1 MRAPYVDAI
10 PVTMPDH
17 PHIRDATP
25 ADAAAI
31 AAIYNESIAAN
42 DSTMDDVLKTA
53 ADIQQQMAGF
63 HDREVFIVLEEEG
76 EVLGWGI
83 IKRYSDRPGYR
94 FCCETSVYICRTLT
108 RRGYGSRIEQALI
121 DRCRAFGYHHLVA
134 KIWATNAGSIKMHER
149 FGYEIVG
156 TQREIGYKN
165 GQWQDVTIM
174 QYILED

>member
-1 MRAPYVDAI
+1 MTDA
-10 PVTMPDH
+10 

-25 ADAAAI
+25 ADAAVI

-42 DSTMDDVLKTA
+42 DSTMDDIPRTA
-53 ADIQQQMAGF
+53 ADIRQQMAHF
-63 HDREVFIVLEEEG
+63 NDREVFLVLEQAD

-94 FCCETSVYICRTLT
+94 FCCETAVYIRRALT

-121 DRCRAFGYHHLVA
+121 DRCRQFGYHHLVA
-134 KIWATNAGSIKMHER
+134 KIWATNIGSIQMHER
-149 FGYEIVG
+149 CGYEIVG

-174 QYILED
+174 QCILENGD